1 MEVKGVHMIIRV
13 SRDNVCT
20 YTDLMHKNLCP
31 LTVESMHILRMAQW
45 NETNQGRVML
55 TIPFFCLQVR
65 VL

>member
-1 MEVKGVHMIIRV
+1 MIIRV

-20 YTDLMHKNLCP
+20 YTDLIHKNLCP
-31 LTVESMHILRMAQW
+31 LTVEYHAYFVRMAQC

-55 TIPFFCLQVR
+55 SILFPCLQVR